1 MPLIFVITSTI
12 ISNTSQWISLMG
24 FCLLRASFRSF
35 VGWPECVRN
44 TWSHVQRLPSSKG
57 SKGKTYAAVSSAP
70 SWLIDLCKQLL
81 GNWETVSLNR
91 MILWPV
97 HFLPVDKDL
106 VFNTFSI
113 MKANKMWTQL
123 PEWSPSTRLILNVS
137 VLCVFRIQ
145 KATVS
150 LRTFHPASDPCFD
163 EFLLDTSREETL
175 LKEMCFGG
183 GTLIQLNG
191 VRSAYKYNVYCDPD
205 TDAKQ
210 ANSIL

>member
-1 MPLIFVITSTI
+1 
-12 ISNTSQWISLMG
+12 
-24 FCLLRASFRSF
+24 
-35 VGWPECVRN
+35 
-44 TWSHVQRLPSSKG
+44 
-57 SKGKTYAAVSSAP
+57 
-70 SWLIDLCKQLL
+70 
-81 GNWETVSLNR
+81 
-91 MILWPV
+91 
-97 HFLPVDKDL
+97 
-106 VFNTFSI
+106 
-113 MKANKMWTQL
+113 
-123 PEWSPSTRLILNVS
+123 
-137 VLCVFRIQ
+137 
-145 KATVS
+145 VS